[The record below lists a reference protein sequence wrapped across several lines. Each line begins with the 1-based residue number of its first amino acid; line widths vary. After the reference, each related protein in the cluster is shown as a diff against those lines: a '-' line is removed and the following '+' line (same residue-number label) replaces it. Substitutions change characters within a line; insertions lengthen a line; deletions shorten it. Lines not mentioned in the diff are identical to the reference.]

1 MIQLSEKDTVTKEY
15 MQNKETFA
23 DAFNF
28 YLYDGEQIIKPE
40 QLKPLDTTAIALPY
54 GEDGKSVPIQKY
66 RDVLKMVTAM
76 TDDHAAYLILGIENQ
91 SKIHYAMPVRNMLYD
106 SLQYTAQV
114 DQIAKSHRSEKDK
127 AESSDEFLSG
137 FYRTDKLLPVYTL
150 TIYWGADEWTAPKDL
165 HSMLTAEPVMLK
177 FIDNYHLHLITP
189 ASISDSD
196 FTKFHSELNAA
207 LKFIKYSNDN
217 KELDRV
223 LHDDIVYTDVSWE
236 TAEVISIM
244 TGTEIPYNKE
254 KGRVNVCKAVEDM
267 KTNAKNEGI
276 AEGRAEGMAE
286 GMNKGILE
294 TLVGLVKDGFISLA
308 EAAKRANM
316 TVSEFEDKTG
326 LKA

>member
-1 MIQLSEKDTVTKEY
+1 MSEKDTVTKEY
-15 MQNKETFA
+15 MQNRETFA

-28 YLYDGEQIIKPE
+28 YLYDGEQVIKPE

-137 FYRTDKLLPVYTL
+137 FYRTDKLLPVFTL

-165 HSMLTAEPVMLK
+165 HSMLTAEPGMLK

-217 KELDRV
+217 QKLDKV
-223 LHDDIVYTDVSWE
+223 LHDDVIYTDVSWE

-254 KGRVNVCKAVEDM
+254 KGRVNVCKAIEDM
-267 KTNAKNEGI
+267 KTEAME
-276 AEGRAEGMAE
+276 
-286 GMNKGILE
+286 KGILE

>member
-1 MIQLSEKDTVTKEY
+1 MSEKDTVTKEY
-15 MQNKETFA
+15 MQNRDTFA

-28 YLYDGEQIIKPE
+28 YLYDGEQVIKPE

-54 GEDGKSVPIQKY
+54 GEDGKSVPVQKY

-114 DQIAKSHRSEKDK
+114 DQIAKSHRDEKDK
-127 AESSDEFLSG
+127 AETSDEFLSG
-137 FYRTDKLLPVYTL
+137 FYRTDKLLPVFTL

-165 HSMLTAEPVMLK
+165 HSMLTAEPGMLK

-254 KGRVNVCKAVEDM
+254 KGRVNVCKAIEDM
-267 KTNAKNEGI
+267 KIIERNEGKS
-276 AEGRAEGMAE
+276 E
-286 GMNKGILE
+286 GILE
-294 TLVGLVKDGFISLA
+294 TLVGLVKDGLISLA

>member
-1 MIQLSEKDTVTKEY
+1 MVPLADKDTVTKEY
-15 MQNKETFA
+15 MQNRETFA

-28 YLYDGEQIIKPE
+28 YLYDGEQVIKPE

-54 GEDGKSVPIQKY
+54 GENGKSVPVQKY

-114 DQIAKSHRSEKDK
+114 DQIAKSHRNENDK
-127 AESSDEFLSG
+127 AETSDEFLSG
-137 FYRTDKLLPVYTL
+137 FYKTDKLLPVFTL

-165 HSMLTAEPVMLK
+165 HSMLSAEPGMLR

-189 ASISDSD
+189 ASISDND
-196 FTKFHSELNAA
+196 FAKFHSELNAA

-217 KELDRV
+217 QKLDRV
-223 LHDDIVYTDVSWE
+223 LHDDTIYTDVSWE

-244 TGTEIPYNKE
+244 TGTDIPYNKE
-254 KGRVNVCKAVEDM
+254 KGRVNVCKAIEDM

-276 AEGRAEGMAE
+276 AEG
-286 GMNKGILE
+286 MNKGFLE
-294 TLVGLVKDGFISLA
+294 ALVGLVKDGLISLA

>member
-1 MIQLSEKDTVTKEY
+1 MSEKDTVTKEY
-15 MQNKETFA
+15 MQNRETFA

-28 YLYDGEQIIKPE
+28 YLYDGEQVIKPE

-54 GEDGKSVPIQKY
+54 GEDGKSVPVQKY

-137 FYRTDKLLPVYTL
+137 FYRTDKLLPVFTL

-165 HSMLTAEPVMLK
+165 HSMLTAEPGMLK

-267 KTNAKNEGI
+267 KTEAME
-276 AEGRAEGMAE
+276 
-286 GMNKGILE
+286 KGILE